1 MPGTTPPTSQLD
13 WLSSTTAMIVLFW
26 SRATRDLLKSFGWGI
41 AATPSVRCSDEVAPF
56 PRRPP
61 HSIFRFRASSDYAG
75 VGVALSNFRTH
86 VALTIQLGVGV
97 EVAPIRRLLD
107 VAEIVQIARGS
118 SIRNTMLSVR

>member
-1 MPGTTPPTSQLD
+1 MRSKLLSVTQRRCAVQRVQSNGPNVPGDRCPGAV
-13 WLSSTTAMIVLFW
+13 STG
-26 SRATRDLLKSFGWGI
+26 RRDLAHEFAEFAGDLVTGVEHDRISDRGI
-41 AATPSVRCSDEVAPF
+41 GIEQ
-56 PRRPP
+56 
-61 HSIFRFRASSDYAG
+61 
-75 VGVALSNFRTH
+75 FRTH

>member
-1 MPGTTPPTSQLD
+1 MPIISVLAGS
-13 WLSSTTAMIVLFW
+13 LS
-26 SRATRDLLKSFGWGI
+26 ATIRRQVRFAADSPLEGDGFELPVPRELGLRRGRRGI
-41 AATPSVRCSDEVAPF
+41 EQ
-56 PRRPP
+56 
-61 HSIFRFRASSDYAG
+61 
-75 VGVALSNFRTH
+75 FRTH